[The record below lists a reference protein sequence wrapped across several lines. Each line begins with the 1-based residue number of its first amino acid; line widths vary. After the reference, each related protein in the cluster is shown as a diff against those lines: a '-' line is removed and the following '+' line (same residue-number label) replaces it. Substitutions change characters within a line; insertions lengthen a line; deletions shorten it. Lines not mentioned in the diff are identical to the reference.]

1 VVGDWQI
8 DPDWLLPWGANPVLR
23 RRGNAQRSQVHH
35 GAGFVVSDLSRSG
48 KPAGRGAAQRWLKH
62 LLTHVR
68 ARVALALGCDRL
80 DEVPTLLCCHAGTVH
95 VTPTA
100 VNVALSLDAL
110 PVAIRIAG
118 LDRNPGWI
126 PAAGRSIYFDF
137 A

>member
-1 VVGDWQI
+1 
-8 DPDWLLPWGANPVLR
+8 LR
-23 RRGNAQRSQVHH
+23 RRGSAQRSQVHH